1 MKNKRVRHDRIVE
14 RYKSKEPCEEN
25 ISLFQKN
32 MYKIQNGFFKDENNN
47 REHFDGAVEYNDQ
60 NEDEDEDN
68 EDDDVMI
75 KNFDDQDIVIKI
87 TNNDDTSIKKKSQ
100 SVDGVRHW
108 DISNIFPTT
117 STASSDMFSDD
128 NEDNAIIAS
137 KIFFDIHKTFRPNL
151 ESQVQVRHCNTI
163 YKHF

>member
-68 EDDDVMI
+68 EDDDVTI

-87 TNNDDTSIKKKSQ
+87 TNNDEPDNKDSKRNLNGMSKKAFKRKNLQ
-100 SVDGVRHW
+100 IIDVEHFIPYKPKNADQEKAYAYL
-108 DISNIFPTT
+108 IIIFNCYFV
-117 STASSDMFSDD
+117 MRL
-128 NEDNAIIAS
+128 
-137 KIFFDIHKTFRPNL
+137 KLFFF
-151 ESQVQVRHCNTI
+151 
-163 YKHF
+163 

>member
-68 EDDDVMI
+68 EDDDVTI

-87 TNNDDTSIKKKSQ
+87 TNNDEPDNRDSKRNLNGMSKKAFKRKNLQ
-100 SVDGVRHW
+100 IIDVEHFIPYKPKNADQEKAYAYLI
-108 DISNIFPTT
+108 ISFLEPLLICNGNKFC
-117 STASSDMFSDD
+117 
-128 NEDNAIIAS
+128 
-137 KIFFDIHKTFRPNL
+137 FF
-151 ESQVQVRHCNTI
+151 
-163 YKHF
+163 